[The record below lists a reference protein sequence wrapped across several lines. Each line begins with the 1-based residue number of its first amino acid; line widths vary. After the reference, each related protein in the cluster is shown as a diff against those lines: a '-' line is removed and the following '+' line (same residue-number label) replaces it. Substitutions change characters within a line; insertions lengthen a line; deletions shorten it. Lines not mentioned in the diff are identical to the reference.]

1 VGKHRPPFI
10 WIEDFKRKLRSGEI
24 VYWKGEQSGRMK
36 DIVLRFFSPDKPLTD
51 EEIDILKWYIDQW
64 VDAMPYR
71 PPQWREKLAACRTK
85 KALRDYCRMLLTEYA
100 IDPF

>member
-1 VGKHRPPFI
+1 
-10 WIEDFKRKLRSGEI
+10 
-24 VYWKGEQSGRMK
+24 MK
-36 DIVLRFFSPDKPLTD
+36 DIVLRFFNPDCSLTD

-71 PPQWREKLAACRTK
+71 PPRWREKLAACRTK